1 MVFTLGRVVMG
12 FFLRSVVKTCSPKS
26 VELIATAPHN
36 CDARERGTL
45 AVTHEPF
52 ANTLLR
58 HLVASN
64 DKHGH
69 SGVKEAQE
77 VHVLQDDAQG
87 GYEEKDGDGPDAMG
101 AGDARTGQN
110 GRQVHGERRRRET
123 RGPRRRGRVR
133 WAGRRGAAR
142 APEGRRESQGRNRQD
157 DERADGDRA
166 RRARRLRLNG
176 DEGPGRDRGARS
188 RGAGQE
194 QEHRGDVRVTRHRH
208 AAAPGLHDLRVGRG
222 VDSRGARGAPAGFQ
236 GHVHRDRPRPG
247 RGVGQRPGGLPQA
260 RATR

>member
-1 MVFTLGRVVMG
+1 MSCDPSSRECESRVVMG
-12 FFLRSVVKTCSPKS
+12 LFSSFRRENVQAEKRN

-87 GYEEKDGDGPDAMG
+87 GDEEKDGDGPDAMG
-101 AGDARTGQN
+101 AGDARTGQS
-110 GRQVHGERRRRET
+110 
-123 RGPRRRGRVR
+123 
-133 WAGRRGAAR
+133 R
-142 APEGRRESQGRNRQD
+142 AP
-157 DERADGDRA
+157 
-166 RRARRLRLNG
+166 
-176 DEGPGRDRGARS
+176 GPWR
-188 RGAGQE
+188 
-194 QEHRGDVRVTRHRH
+194 T
-208 AAAPGLHDLRVGRG
+208 
-222 VDSRGARGAPAGFQ
+222 
-236 GHVHRDRPRPG
+236 
-247 RGVGQRPGGLPQA
+247 
-260 RATR
+260 ATS